1 MTEPTPEPTE
11 ADVIA
16 MADHPLV
23 AVWQAGVSAA
33 TSPDFR
39 DADAE
44 LNEAMYVRYALNVM
58 RRTFAA
64 VEAQVRAKVA
74 AEIRAAVAIA
84 DEGDVTDW
92 QRGYRSCAQRV
103 ERVVARIA
111 EGRSTDA

>member
-1 MTEPTPEPTE
+1 VSDQPTE

-39 DADAE
+39 DDDDE
-44 LNEAMYVRYALNVM
+44 LDEARYVRYALNVM
-58 RRTFAA
+58 RRTHAQ

-74 AEIRAAVAIA
+74 AEIRAELGVTSCGGACYATDRCVCLGDRIA
-84 DEGDVTDW
+84 HL
-92 QRGYRSCAQRV
+92 A
-103 ERVVARIA
+103 ARIA
-111 EGRSTDA
+111 EGKGDET